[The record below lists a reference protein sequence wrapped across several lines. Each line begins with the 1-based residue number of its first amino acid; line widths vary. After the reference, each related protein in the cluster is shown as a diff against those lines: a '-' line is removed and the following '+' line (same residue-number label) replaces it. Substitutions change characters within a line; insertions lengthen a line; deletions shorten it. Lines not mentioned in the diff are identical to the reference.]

1 MSRSTL
7 FGTVTDDTNDVILY
21 FFKISLPSIVLD
33 KLFALK
39 IWYNQFQVVVLVLAM
54 RAAFLKKQINSY

>member
-21 FFKISLPSIVLD
+21 YFKISLPSIVLD

-39 IWYNQFQVVVLVLAM
+39 I
-54 RAAFLKKQINSY
+54 

>member
-21 FFKISLPSIVLD
+21 FFKISLPPIVLD
-33 KLFALK
+33 NLFALK
-39 IWYNQFQVVVLVLAM
+39 IKYNQFQVVVLVLAI
-54 RAAFLKKQINSY
+54 RAVFGRNR